1 MDRRTFIGCS
11 ALITAGCGASDM
23 PQEYLLQP
31 SPARKGSQLN
41 AGVSGF
47 EEGFWT
53 PSLGGNTTYN
63 LQIGYYTR
71 IGGIVFITCS
81 LDILTIGTGNPLAIS
96 GLPYLS
102 KKGIS
107 QVIPVSGA
115 FNIATAIV
123 EIKGRLVTQSNAMSF
138 LTKTT
143 AAGTENAADPIFQD
157 GTILNATGVY
167 RIDV

>member
-1 MDRRTFIGCS
+1 
-11 ALITAGCGASDM
+11 M
-23 PQEYLLQP
+23 PQEYLLHP
-31 SPARKGSQLN
+31 SPAKSGSQLN
-41 AGVSGF
+41 TGVPGF
-47 EEGFWT
+47 EQGFWT

-63 LQIGYYTR
+63 LQLGYYTR

-81 LDILTIGTGNPLAIS
+81 LDIAIIGTGNPLAIS
-96 GLPYLS
+96 GFPYLS
-102 KKGIS
+102 KKGIT
-107 QVIPVSGA
+107 QVIPVSGT

-138 LTKTT
+138 LTKT
-143 AAGTENAADPIFQD
+143 AAADTENASDPIFQD